1 MNFVCKLLTF
11 ESLIVNVYIFV
22 HYVGKFL
29 SFCFWFLKKKKLVRN
44 KLSKTINYANC
55 RQLFICTAKYN
66 AKLGIIFNLL
76 IIGRKLC

>member
-11 ESLIVNVYIFV
+11 ESLIVNVYIYICTLCRKILV
-22 HYVGKFL
+22 LLFL
-29 SFCFWFLKKKKLVRN
+29 VLKKKLVHN
-44 KLSKTINYANC
+44 QLSNSINYANC